1 MRMTATHAY
10 VVTSS
15 LYVHNLLNQVR
26 EMMTQLWTTP
36 LGFRKQMIRIWTPKA
51 AWWLDTYG
59 FTLQVHSRMSRL
71 SWTSKLFSLS
81 TLSLSSRGISCFF
94 FQWSSTLYVIRTLS
108 YFTLIAERRLGLTM
122 MSIWYA
128 GPVAYYGIYNGKNA
142 HQAVIKN
149 MIQIWGLVGLEK

>member
-1 MRMTATHAY
+1 MTATHAY

-26 EMMTQLWTTP
+26 HDDSIMNDAVWL
-36 LGFRKQMIRIWTPKA
+36 PKA
-51 AWWLDTYG
+51 NDYESDSKSCMMIGTYG

-94 FQWSSTLYVIRTLS
+94 FSMEFNPIRNTNVVVLYTHCRTKTWLNNDVH
-108 YFTLIAERRLGLTM
+108 LICRTRRILRNL
-122 MSIWYA
+122 
-128 GPVAYYGIYNGKNA
+128 
-142 HQAVIKN
+142 
-149 MIQIWGLVGLEK
+149 